1 MRSLVQTRW
10 PAIALVVLETLRAG
24 LLAWHSLKLGHSRQV
39 TMEVGS
45 EEDCG
50 HLYGFGD
57 PAAKRTKLQ
66 EIVEQRFKDVAEAKS
81 IKPFTEVQSDAQA
94 FVRQHGAPQQ
104 LADCLSVAEQS
115 PWGLALAAEFKRAS
129 PSKGDIN
136 ADLDAAVQAL
146 EYTKVGA
153 SILSVLT
160 EPKWFKGSL
169 EDLRSVRERTEQW
182 AKESGSRRPACLRKD
197 FLVDEYQVLEAVA
210 HGADTVL
217 LMVSILSRSRLRDLI
232 RCCRD
237 HSLEPLVEVVTKREL
252 EVALDAGAR
261 VLGVNNRNL
270 HTFEL
275 DKGRTAQIASEL
287 RTTFRTPFGP
297 GESAKLLAL
306 SGLSSAE
313 DVAQCREISCSGV
326 LVGEALMRAADPGAA
341 ILEMMGSPAHGAGSD
356 AVLPVAPG
364 AVLVKVCGV
373 VRPEDARGAVAAG
386 ANLIGVIFAK
396 SKRQASVEQAQAV
409 VREVQRFGERT
420 APVGTSLPAES
431 ESTAGFVKRCRSLRL
446 ASRRTPLVV
455 GVFMDQPMD
464 EVVERA
470 STTGVDAVQLHGGED
485 VPFISEL
492 RSRLPSTWV
501 VKVVHLPPR
510 GDDAEA
516 GMTAK
521 LEELKSKLLAYG
533 NVCDALL
540 LDTAVKGSNSG
551 GTGAAFDWEVA
562 RKVQEDFG
570 VPVIVAGGLTDAN
583 VCELVNSVRPYG
595 VDVASGV
602 EDAPGAK
609 NADKTS
615 AYVRN
620 AKRARVASA

>member
-1 MRSLVQTRW
+1 
-10 PAIALVVLETLRAG
+10 
-24 LLAWHSLKLGHSRQV
+24 
-39 TMEVGS
+39 MEACSG
-45 EEDCG
+45 EDCG

-66 EIVEQRFKDVAEAKS
+66 EIVEQRLKDVAEAKS
-81 IKPFTEVQSDAQA
+81 RKPFGEVQADAQA
-94 FVRQHGAPQQ
+94 FVREYGAPQQ
-104 LADCLSVAEQS
+104 LAECLSVAEQS

-169 EDLRSVRERTEQW
+169 EDLRSVRERTAQW
-182 AKESGSRRPACLRKD
+182 AKDSGSRRPACLRKD

-237 HSLEPLVEVVTKREL
+237 NNLEPLVEVVTKQEL

-341 ILEMMGSPAHGAGSD
+341 ILEMMGSPASGGVGSD

-409 VREVQRFGERT
+409 VREVRRFGERT
-420 APVGTSLPAES
+420 APVATSPPAES
-431 ESTAGFVKRCRSLRL
+431 EATAGLVKRCHSLRI

-455 GVFMDQPMD
+455 GVFMDQPME

-470 STTGVDAVQLHGGED
+470 SSTGVDAVQLHGGED
-485 VPFISEL
+485 ILFISEL
-492 RSRLPSTWV
+492 RSRLPSKWV

-516 GMTAK
+516 EMTAK
-521 LEELKSKLLAYG
+521 LEELRRKLDAYG
-533 NVCDALL
+533 DVCDALL

-583 VCELVNSVRPYG
+583 VGELVNSVRPYG